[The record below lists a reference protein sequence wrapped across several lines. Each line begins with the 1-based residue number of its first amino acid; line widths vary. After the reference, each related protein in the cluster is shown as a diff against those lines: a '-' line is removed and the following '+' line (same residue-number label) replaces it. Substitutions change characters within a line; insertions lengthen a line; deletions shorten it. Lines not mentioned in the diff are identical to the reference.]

1 MTVVACHGVSV
12 VLSSHLLSDL
22 ERMCDYLIV
31 LVASRVRLAGD
42 VDELLA
48 THHRISGRRRD
59 ARSLPSDEVV
69 IEESHTD
76 RQSTFLIRTDQP
88 ILDPTWNVKP
98 VSLDDLVLAY
108 MSQGRQPQA
117 AESQSLGVLR

>member
-1 MTVVACHGVSV
+1 MTW
-12 VLSSHLLSDL
+12 
-22 ERMCDYLIV
+22 
-31 LVASRVRLAGD
+31 
-42 VDELLA
+42 LLA
-48 THHRISGRRRD
+48 THHRISRRRRD

-76 RQSTFLIRTDQP
+76 RQSTFRIRTDQP